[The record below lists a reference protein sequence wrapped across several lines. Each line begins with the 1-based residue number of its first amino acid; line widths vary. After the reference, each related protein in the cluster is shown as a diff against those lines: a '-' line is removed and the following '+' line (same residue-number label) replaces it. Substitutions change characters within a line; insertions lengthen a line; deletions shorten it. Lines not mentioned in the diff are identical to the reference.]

1 MITTDRNYA
10 DPERLRTAAS
20 RRPNQL
26 RHEAD
31 GDGDADAQPCFDQ
44 PHHSIN
50 PRLGAMLEEDDA
62 AQVSGELG
70 RVGQTQETTAK
81 HRGRDAHTASAST
94 SGHQGYVQLLRPSHF
109 RVLASRFV
117 FRFGSGFGRSG
128 SWATEIERRARRALA
143 DESGGVPWDDVRR
156 RADAELRQR

>member
-70 RVGQTQETTAK
+70 RVGQT
-81 HRGRDAHTASAST
+81 
-94 SGHQGYVQLLRPSHF
+94 
-109 RVLASRFV
+109 
-117 FRFGSGFGRSG
+117 
-128 SWATEIERRARRALA
+128 
-143 DESGGVPWDDVRR
+143 RR
-156 RADAELRQR
+156 RQLNIAAATPTPRLRRRQDIKGTFSC